1 MTESSKNRIPPQM
14 PDPGKPDGFFYPSE
28 HALLCD
34 WFGVARPESCAAI
47 DLFERPREAH
57 GIWPVLGEFG
67 NRELALKNAVA
78 RIALGSIQRELP
90 RFVYRDAESGRYLPA
105 RRAYPVPMRPLRL
118 TPEFLFQINWADSGP
133 GISWP
138 ESYHLTHV
146 FGYDR
151 WVVTMSQDSTDV
163 WGYTDLAIGWFGV
176 HEEKREGVRRVIS
189 DWWRAQGDGSEQARW
204 TAVWKEGMVSEEE
217 ANDWADEV
225 WNPLRPC
232 PDCGEM
238 LRSLHEHECPSG
250 GWPEGEEEDGRSKGG
265 AS

>member
-1 MTESSKNRIPPQM
+1 
-14 PDPGKPDGFFYPSE
+14 
-28 HALLCD
+28 
-34 WFGVARPESCAAI
+34 V
-47 DLFERPREAH
+47 
-57 GIWPVLGEFG
+57 
-67 NRELALKNAVA
+67 
-78 RIALGSIQRELP
+78 
-90 RFVYRDAESGRYLPA
+90 
-105 RRAYPVPMRPLRL
+105 
-118 TPEFLFQINWADSGP
+118 
-133 GISWP
+133 SWP
-138 ESYHLTHV
+138 ESYHLTHI

-204 TAVWKEGMVSEEE
+204 TAVWKEGLVSEEE

-232 PDCGEM
+232 PDCGE
-238 LRSLHEHECPSG
+238 LFRSLHEHECPCQE
-250 GWPEGEEEDGRSKGG
+250 WPEGEEEDGRSKGG